1 VNAGEDGEEEE
12 AEGGVL
18 VVGGELGECAVLYEF
33 GKFIYVC
40 VERRGGMYTYALGMK
55 CLFSQMARGGIVSR
69 GVGREESDVEG
80 ERSSMRLRIVRR
92 RERKT
97 GHQWA
102 RRCWLWW
109 RWLKAL
115 RMGRR
120 GVKGAAVSGG
130 DDAMVVVCDVD

>member
-1 VNAGEDGEEEE
+1 MR
-12 AEGGVL
+12 
-18 VVGGELGECAVLYEF
+18 F
-33 GKFIYVC
+33 GKFMFALGGE
-40 VERRGGMYTYALGMK
+40 ERWTYTYALGIK
-55 CLFSQMARGGIVSR
+55 CLFSQIARGGIVSRR
-69 GVGREESDVEG
+69 GVGREESDAEG

-120 GVKGAAVSGG
+120 GEKEAAVSGG
-130 DDAMVVVCDVD
+130 DDDDDDAMVVVWLID

>member
-1 VNAGEDGEEEE
+1 MRARMARRRRPRGACWLSAASWENA
-12 AEGGVL
+12 
-18 VVGGELGECAVLYEF
+18 
-33 GKFIYVC
+33 
-40 VERRGGMYTYALGMK
+40 TYALGIK
-55 CLFSQMARGGIVSR
+55 CLLSQIARGGIASR
-69 GVGREESDVEG
+69 RGAGREESDVG
-80 ERSSMRLRIVRR
+80 DERSSMRLRIVRR

-130 DDAMVVVCDVD
+130 DDDAMVVVD